1 LGKAPSKSTATL
13 DKRLEAKICC
23 ERFDALKM
31 LMLELEGA

>member
-1 LGKAPSKSTATL
+1 MEFGQGTLKATL

-31 LMLELEGA
+31 MMLELEGA